1 MIRMCLWRLL
11 GCVND
16 DNLGGTN
23 EDDQGCV
30 SDDYQGSD
38 NDDDQECVNNDELDV
53 YGSFSEKS

>member
-1 MIRMCLWRLL
+1 MMMTKEETNDDDQ

-16 DNLGGTN
+16 D
-23 EDDQGCV
+23 
-30 SDDYQGSD
+30 YQESD